1 MKTFLSVFIFISSII
16 CQVLLILILLN
27 KETTEHIKVLSFMLA
42 DALILTWII
51 KDFIKDSLEYYNNLN
66 NKVQQS
72 LNSNNETLVKTKD
85 IYLLFKE
92 HTDTFRKLIKVVQYI
107 DKQGTVNQDSLGQ
120 VRDNIRN
127 ILKIDSELI
136 TIIKEFASDN
146 STSHISTL
154 KIIET
159 SYNTINNNQL
169 ELLTSINK
177 LPNNISKDDIAKLT
191 TRLDII
197 LDNQKYLVDQLIISK
212 PKRVSETNKDMQDII
227 VRKLDKV
234 VESKRFSKTKLDSSK

>member
-1 MKTFLSVFIFISSII
+1 MKTFLNVFIFISLII
-16 CQVLLILILLN
+16 GQVLLIVILLN
-27 KETTEHIKVLSFMLA
+27 DETTNHIKVLSFMLA

-51 KDFIKDSLEYYNNLN
+51 KDFIKDSLEYYNRLN
-66 NKVQQS
+66 TKVLQS
-72 LNSNNETLVKTKD
+72 LNYNIETLDKTKA
-85 IYLLFKE
+85 IWLLFKGN
-92 HTDTFRKLIKVVQYI
+92 TDNFIKLIKVIQSI

-154 KIIET
+154 KIIEA

-169 ELLTSINK
+169 ELLTSISK
-177 LPNNISKDDIAKLT
+177 LPNNISKDDISKLT

-212 PKRVSETNKDMQDII
+212 PKRVSKTNKDMQDII

>member
-1 MKTFLSVFIFISSII
+1 MKTFLNVFIFISLII
-16 CQVLLILILLN
+16 GQVLLIVILLN
-27 KETTEHIKVLSFMLA
+27 DETTNHIKVLSFMLA

-51 KDFIKDSLEYYNNLN
+51 KDFIKDSLEYYNSLN

-85 IYLLFKE
+85 IWLLFKE
-92 HTDTFRKLIKVVQYI
+92 HTDTFRKLIKVVQSI

-127 ILKIDSELI
+127 ILEIDSELI

-154 KIIET
+154 KIIEA

-169 ELLTSINK
+169 ELLTSISK
-177 LPNNISKDDIAKLT
+177 LPNNISKDDVAKLT

-212 PKRVSETNKDMQDII
+212 PKRVSKTNEVIQHTIFG
-227 VRKLDKV
+227 KLDKV
-234 VESKRFSKTKLDSSK
+234 VESKRVSETKVDSPK